1 MPRPKGSRQV
11 LDVRNRALDAALDLY
26 AAEGRAGLQM
36 RRIAAELGCAVG
48 TLYQHFAGKA
58 ELERALVS
66 YAFQRFLARVMPVA
80 MVAAPGRARLQAVAH
95 AYVDFAQQ
103 CPREFHLVFLAPIEV
118 DPGLPL
124 DNQPA
129 GDTHSAMQMGAA
141 VAMECLAEQGITP
154 DPSRLLVLA
163 QTLWAG
169 LHGVAALVATLSND
183 PDIVWAPLDA
193 RIGAMV
199 EVLYRGLPAAA

>member
-26 AAEGRAGLQM
+26 SAEGRSGLQM

-80 MVAAPGRARLQAVAH
+80 MDAAPGRARLQAVAR
-95 AYVDFAQQ
+95 AYVDFARQY
-103 CPREFHLVFLAPIEV
+103 PREFRLVFLAPIEV
-118 DPGLPL
+118 DPTLPP
-124 DNQPA
+124 DPQPA
-129 GDTHSAMQMGAA
+129 GDTDTAMQMGAA
-141 VAMECLAEQGITP
+141 VAHECLAEQGVTP
-154 DPSRLLVLA
+154 PPDRMLVLA

-169 LHGVAALVATLSND
+169 LHGVAALVATLDHD

-193 RIGAMV
+193 RIDAMV
-199 EVLYRGLPAAA
+199 EVLYRGLPAAV